1 MVKLISAVALLLPLL
16 LPALVA
22 ATDLRSGP
30 APATD
35 DDGGDCRL
43 RWAMR
48 SSSDGSS
55 CLACHPAARQWH
67 GGGRHTVGAPYAEAR
82 RRGSLRLRIEE
93 DLPAA
98 LVLRGGRI
106 TCTTCHDPWSRARR
120 KLAGARAA
128 DLCTGCHA
136 M

>member
-16 LPALVA
+16 LPARSA
-22 ATDLRSGP
+22 ATDLRGGAPP
-30 APATD
+30 APD
-35 DDGGDCRL
+35 GDCRL

-48 SSSDGSS
+48 PSSDGSS
-55 CLACHPAARQWH
+55 CLACHPAAQQWH
-67 GGGRHTVGAPYAEAR
+67 GGGRHTAGTQYAEAR
-82 RRGSLRLRIEE
+82 RRGTLRLRIEE

-106 TCTTCHDPWSRARR
+106 TCTTCHDPWSRTRR
-120 KLAGARAA
+120 KLAGTRAA
-128 DLCTGCHA
+128 DLCTGCHE

>member
-1 MVKLISAVALLLPLL
+1 MVNLLLAVALLLSLL
-16 LPALVA
+16 LPARVA

-30 APATD
+30 SPAA
-35 DDGGDCRL
+35 DGDGDCRL

-55 CLACHPAARQWH
+55 CLACHAAAQQWH
-67 GGGRHTVGAPYAEAR
+67 GGGRHTVGALYAEAR
-82 RRGSLRLRIEE
+82 QRGALRLRSEE
-93 DLPAA
+93 ELPAA
-98 LVLRGGRI
+98 LVLRAGRL
-106 TCTTCHDPWSRARR
+106 TCITCHDPWSRARR
-120 KLAGARAA
+120 KLAGARPA